1 MSKLPQ
7 VSGKDTV
14 KALQKIGF
22 SIVSQKGSHI
32 KLSRRIGNQNQTVII
47 PIHKIIKK
55 GTLRNGILK
64 PINVT
69 VNQFVEL
76 LKK

>member
-7 VSGKDTV
+7 VSGKDTI

-22 SIVSQKGSHI
+22 VIVSQKGSHV
-32 KLSRRIGNQNQTVII
+32 KLARKTSDQNQTVII
-47 PIHKIIKK
+47 PMHKILKK

-69 VNQFVEL
+69 IDQFVKL
-76 LKK
+76 LRK